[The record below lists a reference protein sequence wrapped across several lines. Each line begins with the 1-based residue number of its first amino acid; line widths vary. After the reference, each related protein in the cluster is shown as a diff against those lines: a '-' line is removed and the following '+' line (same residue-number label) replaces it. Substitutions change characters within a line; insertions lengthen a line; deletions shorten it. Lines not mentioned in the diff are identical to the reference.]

1 MLGERPIRH
10 LHQHDD
16 LREPRRHVR
25 CWLLLGTVSSACLLH
40 MCSCVMRGLLLLLQH
55 KHPVLRVR
63 KLDCQCDVSCTV
75 ACSIA
80 CWFVPA
86 TCTAN
91 GVAGTCIDTATCSN
105 QGGTSTAGRE
115 LSPACALNSVF
126 ARLLR
131 SLSWSCQHRGISV
144 LQFTFS
150 LDLFGVRS
158 AAPRLLGAN
167 DSSLQ
172 PLPSLVF
179 QHRQRQQ
186 GHLRVYQRL
195 RCSRRCLDCWS
206 LPWPFFHW

>member
-1 MLGERPIRH
+1 MLATAR
-10 LHQHDD
+10 D
-16 LREPRRHVR
+16 RELCLPAAYVLMRDAWVVVAVAAQASSAACPEARLPVR
-25 CWLLLGTVSSACLLH
+25 CVACTL
-40 MCSCVMRGLLLLLQH
+40 
-55 KHPVLRVR
+55 
-63 KLDCQCDVSCTV
+63 